1 MRYLLSFFI
10 TFICYAQPTSSDILL
25 RVKEYQSQNKKCLII
40 YGIQE
45 KDKAALFKDLTNSNY
60 EYFSEEG
67 NLLVTWGEKEKQQL
81 KKLNENKLDVDKIL
95 DLGFDPNN
103 VHPKII
109 NQLNLLKEL
118 TTKCK

>member
-1 MRYLLSFFI
+1 MLYLLSFFI
-10 TFICYAQPTSSDILL
+10 TLFSFAQTSSDVLTL
-25 RVKEYQSQNKKCLII
+25 AKKYQSENKKCLIV

-45 KDKAALFKDLTNSNY
+45 QVKPQLFKELTQANY
-60 EYFSEEG
+60 TYFSEEG

-81 KKLNENKLDVDKIL
+81 QTLSKNKIEIDKIL
-95 DLGFDPNN
+95 DKGFDPNN

-109 NQLNLLKEL
+109 EQLNLLKEL